1 MSISATIRVALALVN
16 VVVCVVNVVAVD
28 FVVVVFA
35 VAVLIVVIFPL
46 SATQRILHVT
56 AFVSPP

>member
-1 MSISATIRVALALVN
+1 M
-16 VVVCVVNVVAVD
+16 AVD
-28 FVVVVFA
+28 FVVVVVVVVVVFA
-35 VAVLIVVIFPL
+35 VAVVIVVIFPL